1 MQKQVVMV
9 QHQQLD
15 VFYGK
20 TNMNAH
26 DRENIA
32 FLLSADEAT
41 LRDWYNKMGND
52 DIEYAT
58 EIMAAYSEELRVKSA
73 LLKKDVPNVNSA
85 NRLLKKFRL

>member
-1 MQKQVVMV
+1 MV

-15 VFYGK
+15 VFYGM
-20 TNMNAH
+20 TNMNAR

-32 FLLSADEAT
+32 FLLSAKEAT
-41 LRDWYNKMGND
+41 LRDWYDKMGND

-58 EIMAAYSEELRVKSA
+58 EIMTAYSEELRIKSA
-73 LLKKDVPNVNSA
+73 LLNEDVPNVNSA